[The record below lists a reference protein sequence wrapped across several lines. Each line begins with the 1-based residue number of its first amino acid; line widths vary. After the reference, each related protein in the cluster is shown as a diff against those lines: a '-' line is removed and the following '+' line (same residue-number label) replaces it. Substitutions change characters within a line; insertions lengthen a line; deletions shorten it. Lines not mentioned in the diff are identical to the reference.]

1 MDEKIPIGQEIHPL
15 RIEGHK
21 RPVTRRQFLARGLIT
36 GAATVTTPSLFGL
49 LAGRGAAR
57 AQMMPCTSPVGGAGM
72 IPFICI
78 DPRGRRQHRR
88 FECDGRR
95 PGGTIG

>member
-1 MDEKIPIGQEIHPL
+1 MDKQTPIGREIDPL
-15 RIEGHK
+15 EIEGHK
-21 RPVTRRQFLARGLIT
+21 RPVTRRQFLAQGLIT
-36 GAATVTTPSLFGL
+36 GAATVATPSLFGM

-78 DPRGRRQHRR
+78 DLAG
-88 FECDGRR
+88 
-95 PGGTIG
+95 